1 MDIKA
6 ENKARLA
13 EYIKET
19 NGIDVNPQSIYDI
32 HVKRLHEYKRQLLNV
47 MHIIN
52 LYFRLKENPDMDIVP
67 RTFIFGAKAAA
78 GYKRAKDIIKLI
90 NSVADVVNSDLDVNG
105 RIKVVFM
112 ANYCVTLAERLIPAA
127 DVSEQI
133 STAGKEA
140 SGTGNM
146 KFMLNGTVTIGTM
159 DGANVEIHDEVGEEN
174 IIIFGLSSDETA
186 KMSREHSYNPWDV
199 YHSDERVA
207 RIMES
212 LVDGTFSPNNPE
224 LFRDIYNSLLGSNR
238 SDEYFVLKDFASY
251 VEAQERLERTYRD
264 KDGWARM
271 AVLNTAKSGK
281 FSSDRTI
288 REYADEIW
296 NLKPLHIEL

>member
-1 MDIKA
+1 
-6 ENKARLA
+6 
-13 EYIKET
+13 
-19 NGIDVNPQSIYDI
+19 
-32 HVKRLHEYKRQLLNV
+32 
-47 MHIIN
+47 
-52 LYFRLKENPDMDIVP
+52 
-67 RTFIFGAKAAA
+67 
-78 GYKRAKDIIKLI
+78 
-90 NSVADVVNSDLDVNG
+90 
-105 RIKVVFM
+105 
-112 ANYCVTLAERLIPAA
+112 
-127 DVSEQI
+127 
-133 STAGKEA
+133 
-140 SGTGNM
+140 
-146 KFMLNGTVTIGTM
+146 MLNGAVTIGTM